1 MTDTFGQKINRID
14 VEKAMMML
22 QTTPQVTDHGGHK
35 GRGLYDSDNT
45 TYSTIMF

>member
-1 MTDTFGQKINRID
+1 MTDTFGEKINRID
-14 VEKAMMML
+14 VGKAVVIL

-35 GRGLYDSDNT
+35 ARDSDNT